1 MLACYKPEAY
11 FWVHMKYLK
20 QPYLWQFV
28 PVLLIV
34 SSTFFFIAV
43 PESFVAG
50 ETSITATEN
59 LPSGGLLALPGYV
72 YAFPHDH
79 GSHDQFGLEWWYFT
93 GHLFSES
100 GRRFGY
106 ELTFFRKAMDNTRV
120 QNSSSRWA
128 IEHLYFAHLALT
140 DVESQIFSF
149 AERLSRDGLGKA
161 GAKVEQ
167 MDVWIDLWSVYP
179 VTPDHQVLALKA
191 ADTNFGLDLI
201 LALEKSPVIHG
212 NEGVSRKGSLEGQ
225 ASHYYSLTRLDT
237 KGKIVLGKESIQV
250 TGLSWMDHEFGSGE
264 LGDDQVG
271 WDWFSLQFDTNM
283 ELMVYLLR
291 KKDGSPDPAS
301 SGTII
306 FPDGRAQ
313 HLPLH
318 EIEVETR
325 GYWTSPHTA
334 AKYPAQ
340 WVLNVPSVQLSVQ
353 IVPFVADQE
362 LRTSKSTQVT
372 YWEGAAEVKGQFQ
385 GSLVQGNAYVELT
398 GYSRPLV
405 TDRK

>member
-1 MLACYKPEAY
+1 
-11 FWVHMKYLK
+11 MKHFK
-20 QPYLWQFV
+20 QRYLWQAVF
-28 PVLLIV
+28 VLLV
-34 SSTFFFIAV
+34 MSLTFFIAGSK
-43 PESFVAG
+43 SFVAA
-50 ETSITATEN
+50 ETSITTTDKT
-59 LPSGGLLALPGYV
+59 LPSGGVLALPGYLYV
-72 YAFPHDH
+72 FPRDH
-79 GSHDQFGLEWWYFT
+79 GSHDQFNLEWWYFT
-93 GHLFSES
+93 GHLSAES

-106 ELTFFRKAMDNTRV
+106 ELTFFRKAMKNLRV
-120 QNSSSRWA
+120 QDSPSRWA

-140 DVESQIFSF
+140 DVGSQTFSF
-149 AERLSRDGLGKA
+149 SERLSRNGLGKA
-161 GAKVEQ
+161 GAKVGK
-167 MDVWIDLWSVYP
+167 MSVWIDQWSVHP

-191 ADTNFGLDLI
+191 DDTNFGLDLI
-201 LALEKSPVIHG
+201 LTLEKSPVIHG
-212 NEGVSRKGSLEGQ
+212 HEGVSRKGIREGQ

-306 FPDGRAQ
+306 FPDGHVQ

-318 EIEVETR
+318 EIEVITR

-334 AKYPAQ
+334 AQYPSQ
-340 WVLNVPSVQLSVQ
+340 WLVNVPSVQLSVQ
-353 IVPFVADQE
+353 IAPFVADQE

-385 GSLVQGNAYVELT
+385 GNPIRGKAYVELT
-398 GYSRPLV
+398 GYSRPLIM
-405 TDRK
+405 DRK

>member
-1 MLACYKPEAY
+1 
-11 FWVHMKYLK
+11 MKHFK
-20 QPYLWQFV
+20 QRYLWKVV
-28 PVLLIV
+28 PVLLIA
-34 SSTFFFIAV
+34 SLTFFFIATTK
-43 PESFVAG
+43 SFVAG
-50 ETSITATEN
+50 ETSIPTTET
-59 LPSGGLLALPGYV
+59 LSSGGVPALPGYV
-72 YAFPHDH
+72 YAFPRDH

-100 GRRFGY
+100 GRQFGY
-106 ELTFFRKAMDNTRV
+106 ELTFFRKAINNVRV
-120 QNSSSRWA
+120 QDNPSRWA

-140 DVESQIFSF
+140 DVESQSFSF

-161 GAKVEQ
+161 GANAGQ
-167 MDVWIDLWSVYP
+167 MNVWIDQWSAHS
-179 VTPDHQVLALKA
+179 VTPNHQVLALKA
-191 ADTNFGLDLI
+191 DDTNFGLDLI
-201 LALEKSPVIHG
+201 LIVEKFPVIHG
-212 NEGVSRKGSLEGQ
+212 NEGVSRKGVREGQ
-225 ASHYYSLTRLDT
+225 ASHYYSLTRLGT

-271 WDWFSLQFDTNM
+271 WDWFSLQFNTNM

-291 KKDGSPDPAS
+291 KKDGSSDPAS

-306 FPDGRAQ
+306 FPDGQTQ
-313 HLPLH
+313 HLSLH
-318 EIEVETR
+318 EIGVETR

-340 WVLNVPSVQLSVQ
+340 WVVNVPSVQLSVQ

-385 GSLVQGNAYVELT
+385 GNPIQGKAYVELT
-398 GYSRPLV
+398 GYSRPLIM
-405 TDRK
+405 DKK

>member
-1 MLACYKPEAY
+1 
-11 FWVHMKYLK
+11 MKHFK
-20 QPYLWQFV
+20 QRYLWQAVF
-28 PVLLIV
+28 VLLV
-34 SSTFFFIAV
+34 MSLTFFIAGSK
-43 PESFVAG
+43 SFVAA
-50 ETSITATEN
+50 ETSITTTDKT
-59 LPSGGLLALPGYV
+59 LPSGGVLALPGYLYV
-72 YAFPHDH
+72 FPRDH
-79 GSHDQFGLEWWYFT
+79 GSHDQFNLEWWYFT
-93 GHLFSES
+93 GHLSAES

-106 ELTFFRKAMDNTRV
+106 ELTFFRKAMKNLRV
-120 QNSSSRWA
+120 QDSPSRWA

-140 DVESQIFSF
+140 DVGSQTFSF
-149 AERLSRDGLGKA
+149 SERLSRNGLGKA
-161 GAKVEQ
+161 GAKVGQ
-167 MDVWIDLWSVYP
+167 MSVWIDQWSVHP

-191 ADTNFGLDLI
+191 DDTNFGLDLI
-201 LALEKSPVIHG
+201 LTLEKSPVIHG
-212 NEGVSRKGSLEGQ
+212 HEGVSRKGIREGQ

-306 FPDGRAQ
+306 FPDGQAQ
-313 HLPLH
+313 HLSLH
-318 EIEVETR
+318 EIGVETR

-340 WVLNVPSVQLSVQ
+340 WVVNVPSVQLSVQ

-385 GSLVQGNAYVELT
+385 GNPIQGKAYVELT
-398 GYSRPLV
+398 GYSRPLIM
-405 TDRK
+405 DKK